1 MVDTTFADLDFSR
14 TRSFEFSANTFHNVD
29 FPVANPAVLAHS
41 QTTAASTWVMDTG
54 QALPFGG
61 RARHVDFVMPS
72 GAITTAA
79 NATIRELPWA
89 EGERGADQRSVH
101 LNWSS
106 AVRGA
111 VRYQVRMD
119 RTG

>member
-1 MVDTTFADLDFSR
+1 
-14 TRSFEFSANTFHNVD
+14 
-29 FPVANPAVLAHS
+29 
-41 QTTAASTWVMDTG
+41 
-54 QALPFGG
+54 
-61 RARHVDFVMPS
+61 MPS

-89 EGERGADQRSVH
+89 EGERGTNQRSVH
-101 LNWSS
+101 LNWSVP
-106 AVRGA
+106 ARGA